1 MFKVLSVP
9 KLITKPVSVSISD
22 THQTPVVSLSLDM
35 TVYMERP
42 SRRVESVLRW
52 EHFYYDCRT
61 AKTNKVGLGL
71 TATTSKYF
79 PIVQALACCTTTH
92 RAELHIITISIL
104 IMRH

>member
-22 THQTPVVSLSLDM
+22 THLTPVVSLSLDM

-52 EHFYYDCRT
+52 EHFYYDCRAP

-71 TATTSKYF
+71 TDLLQQHQNIF
-79 PIVQALACCTTTH
+79 
-92 RAELHIITISIL
+92 R
-104 IMRH
+104 